1 MADNKKY
8 SLFKIQI
15 EPGTD
20 HFYLLNLSVL
30 IPSFLAFKLLE
41 FGILPSPGL
50 LPQPASFIFAFWWI
64 LGFPDTVF

>member
-1 MADNKKY
+1 MADNKNY
-8 SLFKIQI
+8 SSFKIQI
-15 EPGTD
+15 EPGTG

-50 LPQPASFIFAFWWI
+50 LP
-64 LGFPDTVF
+64 